1 MRLKQIELTNFRS
14 IDGAVFELDGKSTV
28 NKE

>member
-1 MRLKQIELTNFRS
+1 MRLKQIELNFRS
-14 IDGAVFELDGKSTV
+14 IDGAVFEWDGKSTV